1 MEARQRTLLAADA
14 EICATVETSAEPCPQ
29 CAGPMVVRKS
39 LRRRVVTLRHGA
51 FTAVET
57 ERVCARGCT
66 QASGAK
72 LTRRSADLRAA
83 VPPGAVY
90 GYDIEVFVGVQR
102 FVLHRQRLEI
112 RDALCRGYGIELS
125 TGQVSA
131 LAARFVAHLEALHRQ
146 HAPALARA
154 LAEDGGYPL
163 HVDATGEDGRG
174 TLFVAY
180 AGWRHWVLGAW
191 KLPTEC
197 AEAILP
203 HLQGVV
209 QDFGVPCAV
218 VRDLGRAITEAV
230 ATALDGRSVPIFCCQ
245 FHLLRDVGTD
255 LLKADHGRLQ
265 ALFRELGVRA
275 KLRTLARDLG
285 RRLGPGVPALRMDV
299 QQWIER
305 EERLPAGPSG
315 RAVVRAMAQWALDY
329 QDDTRHQGFPFDRP
343 YLALYRRC
351 DLLWRAT
358 TTLAR
363 RAPAD
368 AALRSALDRLRA
380 TLRPL
385 QADAEARQLVR
396 RLEARADLLDRL
408 RAVLRLDADA
418 DLGSRESDSSPEALA
433 KSLAETQRA
442 FRTFVRDLRQHR
454 ATPRLPSEERA
465 MLDVVLSHLDRH
477 AATLWGHVLAGP
489 QPGTIRVVART
500 NNILEQFFHRLKH
513 GERRRSGRKVLT
525 HDFEAIPPGAALAC
539 NLSHP
544 DYVTLVCG
552 SLDEL
557 PARFSAI
564 DAADRPALPDPAPEL
579 TRAALPLGDRRLV
592 RRPAFR
598 QRLVAACSRRQ
609 PQPNRLLT
617 R

>member
-1 MEARQRTLLAADA
+1 MLPRW
-14 EICATVETSAEPCPQ
+14 P
-29 CAGPMVVRKS
+29 GPWP
-39 LRRRVVTLRHGA
+39 T
-51 FTAVET
+51 T
-57 ERVCARGCT
+57 E
-66 QASGAK
+66 
-72 LTRRSADLRAA
+72 
-83 VPPGAVY
+83 
-90 GYDIEVFVGVQR
+90 
-102 FVLHRQRLEI
+102 
-112 RDALCRGYGIELS
+112 
-125 TGQVSA
+125 
-131 LAARFVAHLEALHRQ
+131 
-146 HAPALARA
+146 
-154 LAEDGGYPL
+154 GYPL
-163 HVDATGEDGRG
+163 HVDATGENGRG

-209 QDFGVPCAV
+209 ADFGVPCAV
-218 VRDLGRAITEAV
+218 VRDLGRAVTEAV
-230 ATALDGRSVPIFCCQ
+230 TTALAGRSVPVLSCQ

-255 LLKADHGRLQ
+255 LLKDDHGRLQ
-265 ALFRELGVRA
+265 ALFRELGVRT
-275 KLRTLARDLG
+275 KLRKLARDLG
-285 RRLGPGVPALRMDV
+285 RRLAPRVPALRMDV
-299 QQWIER
+299 QQWIEQEGR
-305 EERLPAGPSG
+305 FPAGPAG
-315 RAVVRAMAQWALDY
+315 LAVIRAMAQWALDY

-368 AALRSALDRLRA
+368 AALRSALDRLRE

-385 QADAEARQLVR
+385 QADAEAHQLVR

-418 DLGSRESDSSPEALA
+418 DLGSRESDRSPEALA

-442 FRTFVRDLRQHR
+442 FRSFVRDLRHHR
-454 ATPRLPSEERA
+454 ATPRLRREERA

-477 AATLWGHVLAGP
+477 GATLWGHVLASP

-525 HDFEAIPPGAALAC
+525 HDFEVIPPGAALAA
-539 NLSHP
+539 NLSRP

-552 SLDEL
+552 SIDDL

-564 DAADRPALPDPAPEL
+564 DAAADRTALPDPAPEL

-598 QRLVAACSRRQ
+598 QRLLAACSRR
-609 PQPNRLLT
+609 
-617 R
+617 